1 MLLKNVY
8 YLVNKVDSAGDRLKD
23 IRNKPYET
31 TLMYLI
37 NFEIWGSYKSW
48 ANKGLLARR
57 EAALASLGH
66 LTNESYYEIQVSYFL
81 FLTILK
87 QH

>member
-8 YLVNKVDSAGDRLKD
+8 YLVNKADSAGDRLKD

-48 ANKGLLARR
+48 ANKGLLGRR
-57 EAALASLGH
+57 EAALASLAS
-66 LTNESYYEIQVSYFL
+66 LTSESYYEIQVSYFYS
-81 FLTILK
+81 
-87 QH
+87 

>member
-31 TLMYLI
+31 TLLYLI
-37 NFEIWGSYKSW
+37 NFEIWGSYK
-48 ANKGLLARR
+48 L
-57 EAALASLGH
+57 
-66 LTNESYYEIQVSYFL
+66 
-81 FLTILK
+81 
-87 QH
+87 